1 MTKCTIIKITTSILA
16 ILLANSS
23 TAFAEVGTVGTSCG
37 DGPKAN
43 EAYIYS
49 GLKYTGTC
57 QVVYYTQFRTNSL
70 PHYDFNFAQK
80 TCFDASVSGLMNDA
94 IKSVKVGSQI
104 ILYFFNNTFDFQ
116 ENTHPMIL
124 QASSSQENLGDWN
137 NKISAIRAIDATM
150 YNSICTQNTYGMV
163 AVFQDVAEQG
173 DCVLLPYGVQNSGAK
188 QMCFH
193 NDTMS
198 SYHSYA
204 PSTVYFYTDSNK
216 GGQGYSIAPGSVG
229 NFVWNDMIS
238 SGPYG
243 QY

>member
-1 MTKCTIIKITTSILA
+1 MTKYTIIKITTSILA

-37 DGPKAN
+37 SYPSAN
-43 EAYIYS
+43 EAYVYS
-49 GLKYTGTC
+49 GLNYTGTC

-94 IKSVKVGSQI
+94 IKSVIVGSQI

-116 ENTHPMIL
+116 ESSPPMIL
-124 QASSSQENLGDWN
+124 QAGSSQENLGDWN

-150 YNSICTQNTYGMV
+150 YNSICTSNTSGMI

-173 DCVLLPYGVQNSGAK
+173 DCVLLPYYVQNSGAK

-193 NDTMS
+193 NDTMT

-204 PSTVYFYTDSNK
+204 PSTVYFYYNSDK
-216 GGQGYSIAPGSVG
+216 GGSGEGVTPGSVG
-229 NFVWNDMIS
+229 NFLWNDAIS
-238 SGPYG
+238 SGPYSN
-243 QY
+243 